1 MNKFFIS
8 VYSLFYKNITNFAPS
23 FLNSVNMDLTI
34 SMNTVLNFLHSME
47 LSTSNKQWLADHL
60 YEEVKAEKA
69 ASEREQSQAGLASA
83 EREQAR
89 PEVKAA
95 ATTHNSWPKIRR
107 EDMRISPEVMKLV
120 EDIEPL
126 PDDFDYD
133 KARLDY
139 LLKKHG

>member
-1 MNKFFIS
+1 
-8 VYSLFYKNITNFAPS
+8 
-23 FLNSVNMDLTI
+23 MDLTI
-34 SMNTVLNFLHSME
+34 SMNTVLNFLHSMA

-60 YEEVKAEKA
+60 YEEVKAE
-69 ASEREQSQAGLASA
+69 R
-83 EREQAR
+83 
-89 PEVKAA
+89 KAA
-95 ATTHNSWPKIRR
+95 ATANNGWPEIRR

-120 EDIEPL
+120 EDIQPL

>member
-1 MNKFFIS
+1 
-8 VYSLFYKNITNFAPS
+8 
-23 FLNSVNMDLTI
+23 MDLTI
-34 SMNTVLNFLHSME
+34 SMNTVLDFFHSMP

-60 YEEVKAEKA
+60 YEEVKAE
-69 ASEREQSQAGLASA
+69 RLRVGEQSSGMI
-83 EREQAR
+83 
-89 PEVKAA
+89 KTA
-95 ATTHNSWPKIRR
+95 ATANNGWPKIRR

-126 PDDFDYD
+126 PEDFDYD

>member
-1 MNKFFIS
+1 
-8 VYSLFYKNITNFAPS
+8 
-23 FLNSVNMDLTI
+23 VNMDLTI
-34 SMNTVLNFLHSME
+34 SMNTVLNFLHSMA

-60 YEEVKAEKA
+60 YEEVKAE
-69 ASEREQSQAGLASA
+69 RLRVGEQSSGMK
-83 EREQAR
+83 
-89 PEVKAA
+89 KAA
-95 ATTHNSWPKIRR
+95 ATTNNGWPKIRR

>member
-1 MNKFFIS
+1 
-8 VYSLFYKNITNFAPS
+8 
-23 FLNSVNMDLTI
+23 MDLTI
-34 SMNTVLNFLHSME
+34 SMNTVLNFLHSMA

-60 YEEVKAEKA
+60 YEEVKAEQKA
-69 ASEREQSQAGLASA
+69 AIERGQNQTDLVSA

-89 PEVKAA
+89 PKVKAA
-95 ATTHNSWPKIRR
+95 ATTNNGWPKIRR

>member
-1 MNKFFIS
+1 M
-8 VYSLFYKNITNFAPS
+8 
-23 FLNSVNMDLTI
+23 NMDLTI
-34 SMNTVLNFLHSME
+34 SMNTVLNFLHSMA

-60 YEEVKAEKA
+60 YEEIKAE
-69 ASEREQSQAGLASA
+69 QQ
-83 EREQAR
+83 
-89 PEVKAA
+89 AA
-95 ATTHNSWPKIRR
+95 ATTNNGWPKIRR

-139 LLKKHG
+139 LLIKHG